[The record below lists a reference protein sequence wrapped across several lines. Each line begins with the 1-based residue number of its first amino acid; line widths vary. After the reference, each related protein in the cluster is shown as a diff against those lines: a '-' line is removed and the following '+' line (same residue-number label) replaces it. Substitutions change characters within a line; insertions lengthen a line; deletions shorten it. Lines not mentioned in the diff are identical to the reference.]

1 MAYFLVGKDNSSLFS
16 KRTTW
21 DFDAAIA
28 AASDGD
34 TIEIQENFRV
44 EFGSILIDKN
54 LSFIGNVIE
63 EEQLILPALDGLFAI
78 DGVNVTFKNLALNVK
93 EEKYNCLNIKPGSS
107 VLLDT
112 VILES
117 NQTEGDIYPI
127 CYSKDSTVTIK
138 NSVVRSFQPDKRQR
152 IYFDNSTVLIQD
164 TSIYVQTV
172 FDNSRFELSNIELE
186 VSDNNGIFLGTKSE
200 GSIKSSILFAG
211 SFENKRSTIECTQS
225 SLTLVDTR
233 VFLDNDEEYV
243 NACFLKES
251 SLSVGFVMMYSIKTV
266 KSTVHI
272 EDHLGLVELGDF
284 EDHSSVTGNILMVL
298 GGNHNKINVY
308 SDSHSNLRLNKIIVG
323 MKTNPDIKLERNV
336 KFQVGELLRVKT
348 NEDYTD
354 VILDENNQYTLV
366 NDEVSISRFGEKTT
380 FEKLQDMIG
389 LDSVKNEVQEFIA
402 ITNMNKSRK
411 DKGFNTSGV
420 TLHSLFL
427 GKPGTGKTT
436 VARLMG
442 KLLYENNIIP
452 TDKYVETSR
461 SDLVGQHIGH
471 TAIKT
476 RKVLESAL
484 GGVLFID
491 EAYTLA
497 KGGEKDFGSEA
508 IDEILKF
515 MEDHRED
522 IVLIFAGYTKD
533 MEKFLEMNEGLR
545 SRIPNV
551 FHFEDYSIGQLYQIG
566 LNDLVSKGYKVDVEA
581 YQKLLKNNFERSN
594 DFSNG
599 RWVRNQNEKI
609 LRKVAMYLFENN
621 IEIIEMIPNEVLE
634 NCYI

>member
-63 EEQLILPALDGLFAI
+63 EEQLILPTLDGLFAI

-112 VILES
+112 VLLES
-117 NQTEGDIYPI
+117 NQTEGEIYPI

-164 TSIYVQTV
+164 TNIYVQTV

-225 SLTLVDTR
+225 SLTLLDTR
-233 VFLDNDEEYV
+233 VFLDNDEKYI
-243 NACFLKES
+243 NACYLKES
-251 SLSVGFVMMYSIKTV
+251 SLSVGFAMLHSIKTV
-266 KSTVHI
+266 KSSVYI

-308 SDSHSNLRLNKIIVG
+308 SDGNSNLRLNKIIVG

-336 KFQVGELLRVKT
+336 KFEVGELLRVKT

-354 VILDENNQYTLV
+354 VILDENNQYTLI
-366 NDEVSISRFGEKTT
+366 NDEVSISHFGEKTT

-427 GKPGTGKTT
+427 GNPGTGKTT

-551 FHFEDYSIGQLYQIG
+551 FHFEDYSIEQLYQIG

-621 IEIIEMIPNEVLE
+621 IEIIETIPSEVLE

>member
-1 MAYFLVGKDNSSLFS
+1 
-16 KRTTW
+16 
-21 DFDAAIA
+21 
-28 AASDGD
+28 
-34 TIEIQENFRV
+34 
-44 EFGSILIDKN
+44 
-54 LSFIGNVIE
+54 
-63 EEQLILPALDGLFAI
+63 
-78 DGVNVTFKNLALNVK
+78 
-93 EEKYNCLNIKPGSS
+93 
-107 VLLDT
+107 
-112 VILES
+112 
-117 NQTEGDIYPI
+117 
-127 CYSKDSTVTIK
+127 
-138 NSVVRSFQPDKRQR
+138 
-152 IYFDNSTVLIQD
+152 
-164 TSIYVQTV
+164 
-172 FDNSRFELSNIELE
+172 
-186 VSDNNGIFLGTKSE
+186 
-200 GSIKSSILFAG
+200 
-211 SFENKRSTIECTQS
+211 
-225 SLTLVDTR
+225 
-233 VFLDNDEEYV
+233 
-243 NACFLKES
+243 
-251 SLSVGFVMMYSIKTV
+251 
-266 KSTVHI
+266 
-272 EDHLGLVELGDF
+272 
-284 EDHSSVTGNILMVL
+284 
-298 GGNHNKINVY
+298 
-308 SDSHSNLRLNKIIVG
+308 
-323 MKTNPDIKLERNV
+323 
-336 KFQVGELLRVKT
+336 
-348 NEDYTD
+348 
-354 VILDENNQYTLV
+354 
-366 NDEVSISRFGEKTT
+366 
-380 FEKLQDMIG
+380 MIG

-427 GKPGTGKTT
+427 GNPGTGKTT

-551 FHFEDYSIGQLYQIG
+551 FHFEDYSIEQLYQIG

-581 YQKLLKNNFERSN
+581 YQKLLKNNFARSN

-621 IEIIEMIPNEVLE
+621 IEIIETIPSEVLE

>member
-63 EEQLILPALDGLFAI
+63 EEQLILPTLDGLFAI

-117 NQTEGDIYPI
+117 NQTEGEIYPI

-164 TSIYVQTV
+164 TNIYVQTV

-225 SLTLVDTR
+225 SLTLLDTR
-233 VFLDNDEEYV
+233 VFLDNDEKYI
-243 NACFLKES
+243 NACYLKES
-251 SLSVGFVMMYSIKTV
+251 SLSVGFAMLHSIKTV
-266 KSTVHI
+266 KSSVYI

-308 SDSHSNLRLNKIIVG
+308 SDGNSNLRLNKIIVG

-336 KFQVGELLRVKT
+336 KFEVGELLRVET

-354 VILDENNQYTLV
+354 VILDENNQYTLI
-366 NDEVSISRFGEKTT
+366 NDEVSISHFGEKTT

-427 GKPGTGKTT
+427 GNPGTGKTT

-551 FHFEDYSIGQLYQIG
+551 FHFEDYSIEQLYQIG

-621 IEIIEMIPNEVLE
+621 IEIIETIPSEVLE

>member
-63 EEQLILPALDGLFAI
+63 EEQLILPALDGLFVI
-78 DGVNVTFKNLALNVK
+78 DGVNVTFKNLALSVK

-117 NQTEGDIYPI
+117 NQTEGEIYPI

-225 SLTLVDTR
+225 SLTLLDTR
-233 VFLDNDEEYV
+233 VFLDNDEEYI
-243 NACFLKES
+243 NACYLKDS
-251 SLSVGFVMMYSIKTV
+251 SLSVGFAMLHSIKTV
-266 KSTVHI
+266 RSSVYI

-308 SDSHSNLRLNKIIVG
+308 SDSNSNLRLNKIIVG

-336 KFQVGELLRVKT
+336 KFEVGELLRVKT

-366 NDEVSISRFGEKTT
+366 NDEVSIRRFGEKTT

-389 LDSVKNEVQEFIA
+389 LDSVKSEVQEFIA
-402 ITNMNKSRK
+402 ITNMNKARK

-427 GKPGTGKTT
+427 GNPGTGKTT

-551 FHFEDYSIGQLYQIG
+551 FHFEDYSIEPLYQIG

-621 IEIIEMIPNEVLE
+621 REIIETIPSEVLE

>member
-63 EEQLILPALDGLFAI
+63 EEQLILPTLDGLFAI

-93 EEKYNCLNIKPGSS
+93 EEKYNCLNIKSGSS

-117 NQTEGDIYPI
+117 NQTEGEIYPI

-164 TSIYVQTV
+164 TNIYVQTV

-225 SLTLVDTR
+225 SLTLLDTR
-233 VFLDNDEEYV
+233 VFLDNDEKYI
-243 NACFLKES
+243 NACYLKES
-251 SLSVGFVMMYSIKTV
+251 SLSVGFAMLHSIKTV
-266 KSTVHI
+266 KSSVYI

-308 SDSHSNLRLNKIIVG
+308 SDGNSNLRLNKIIVG

-336 KFQVGELLRVKT
+336 KFEVGELLRVET

-354 VILDENNQYTLV
+354 VILDENNQYTLI
-366 NDEVSISRFGEKTT
+366 NDEVSISHFGEKTT

-427 GKPGTGKTT
+427 GNPGTGKTT

-551 FHFEDYSIGQLYQIG
+551 FHFEDYSIEQLYQIG

-621 IEIIEMIPNEVLE
+621 IEIIETIPSEVLE

>member
-1 MAYFLVGKDNSSLFS
+1 MPYFLVGKDNSSLFS

-117 NQTEGDIYPI
+117 NQTEGEIYPI

-172 FDNSRFELSNIELE
+172 FDHSRFELSNIELE

-225 SLTLVDTR
+225 SLTLLDTR

-251 SLSVGFVMMYSIKTV
+251 SLSVGFVMMHSIKTV

-308 SDSHSNLRLNKIIVG
+308 SDSNSNLRLNKIIVG

-366 NDEVSISRFGEKTT
+366 NDEVSIRRFGEKTT

-427 GKPGTGKTT
+427 GNPGTGKTT

>member
-63 EEQLILPALDGLFAI
+63 EEQLILPTLDGLFAI

-117 NQTEGDIYPI
+117 NQTEGEIYPI

-138 NSVVRSFQPDKRQR
+138 NSVVRSFQPDKRQL
-152 IYFDNSTVLIQD
+152 IYFNNSTVLIQD
-164 TSIYVQTV
+164 TNIYVQTV

-225 SLTLVDTR
+225 SLTLLDTR
-233 VFLDNDEEYV
+233 VFLDNDEKYI
-243 NACFLKES
+243 NACYLKES
-251 SLSVGFVMMYSIKTV
+251 SLSVGFAMLHSIKTV
-266 KSTVHI
+266 KSSVYI

-308 SDSHSNLRLNKIIVG
+308 SDSNSNLRLNKIIVG

-336 KFQVGELLRVKT
+336 KFEVGELLRVKT

-366 NDEVSISRFGEKTT
+366 NDEVSIRRFGEKTT

-427 GKPGTGKTT
+427 GNPGTGKTT

-551 FHFEDYSIGQLYQIG
+551 FHFEDYSIEQLYQIG

-621 IEIIEMIPNEVLE
+621 IEIIETIPSEVLE

>member
-63 EEQLILPALDGLFAI
+63 EEQLILPTLDGLFAI

-117 NQTEGDIYPI
+117 NQTEGEIYPI
-127 CYSKDSTVTIK
+127 CYSKDSIVTIK
-138 NSVVRSFQPDKRQR
+138 NSVVRSFQPDKRQL
-152 IYFDNSTVLIQD
+152 IYFNNSTVLIQD
-164 TSIYVQTV
+164 TNIYVQTV

-225 SLTLVDTR
+225 SLTLLDTR
-233 VFLDNDEEYV
+233 VFLDNDEKYI
-243 NACFLKES
+243 NACYLKES
-251 SLSVGFVMMYSIKTV
+251 SLSVGFAMLHSIKTV
-266 KSTVHI
+266 KSSVYI

-308 SDSHSNLRLNKIIVG
+308 SDSNSNLRLNKIIVG

-336 KFQVGELLRVKT
+336 KFEVGELLRVKT

-366 NDEVSISRFGEKTT
+366 NDEVSIRRFGEKTT

-427 GKPGTGKTT
+427 GNPGTGKTT

-551 FHFEDYSIGQLYQIG
+551 FHFEDYSIEQLYQIG

-621 IEIIEMIPNEVLE
+621 IEIIETIPSEVLE

>member
-63 EEQLILPALDGLFAI
+63 EEQLILPTLDGLFAI

-112 VILES
+112 IILES
-117 NQTEGDIYPI
+117 NQTEGEIYPI

-138 NSVVRSFQPDKRQR
+138 NSVVRSFQPDKRQL
-152 IYFDNSTVLIQD
+152 IYFNNSTVLIQD
-164 TSIYVQTV
+164 TNIYVQTV

-225 SLTLVDTR
+225 SLTLLDTR
-233 VFLDNDEEYV
+233 VFLDNDEKYI
-243 NACFLKES
+243 NACYLKES
-251 SLSVGFVMMYSIKTV
+251 SLSVGFAMLHSIKTE
-266 KSTVHI
+266 KSSVYI

-308 SDSHSNLRLNKIIVG
+308 SDSNSNLRLNKIIVG

-336 KFQVGELLRVKT
+336 KFEVGELLRVKT

-366 NDEVSISRFGEKTT
+366 KDEVSIRRFGEKTT

-427 GKPGTGKTT
+427 GNPGTGKTT

-551 FHFEDYSIGQLYQIG
+551 FHFEDYSIEQLYQIG

-621 IEIIEMIPNEVLE
+621 IEIIETIPSEVLE

>member
-63 EEQLILPALDGLFAI
+63 EEQLILPTLDGLFAI

-112 VILES
+112 IILES
-117 NQTEGDIYPI
+117 NQTEGEIYPI

-138 NSVVRSFQPDKRQR
+138 NSVVRSFQPDKRQL
-152 IYFDNSTVLIQD
+152 IYFNNSTVLIQD
-164 TSIYVQTV
+164 TNIYVQTV

-225 SLTLVDTR
+225 SLTLLDTR
-233 VFLDNDEEYV
+233 VFLDNDEKYI
-243 NACFLKES
+243 NACYLKES
-251 SLSVGFVMMYSIKTV
+251 SLSVGFAMLHSIKTV
-266 KSTVHI
+266 KSSVYI

-308 SDSHSNLRLNKIIVG
+308 SDSNSNLRLNKIIVG

-336 KFQVGELLRVKT
+336 KFEVGELLRVKT

-366 NDEVSISRFGEKTT
+366 KDEVSIRRFGEKTT

-427 GKPGTGKTT
+427 GNPGTGKTT

-551 FHFEDYSIGQLYQIG
+551 FHFEDYSIEQLYQIG

-621 IEIIEMIPNEVLE
+621 IEIIETIPSEVLE

>member
-251 SLSVGFVMMYSIKTV
+251 SLSVGFVMMHSIKTV

-427 GKPGTGKTT
+427 GNPGTGKTT

>member
-34 TIEIQENFRV
+34 TIEIQENFKV

-63 EEQLILPALDGLFAI
+63 EEQLILPTLDGLFAI

-112 VILES
+112 VLLES
-117 NQTEGDIYPI
+117 NQTEGEIYPI

-164 TSIYVQTV
+164 TNIYVQTV

-225 SLTLVDTR
+225 SLTLLDTR
-233 VFLDNDEEYV
+233 VFLDNDEKYI
-243 NACFLKES
+243 NACYLKES
-251 SLSVGFVMMYSIKTV
+251 SLSVGFAMLHSIKTV
-266 KSTVHI
+266 KSSVYI

-308 SDSHSNLRLNKIIVG
+308 SDGNSNLRLNKIIVG

-336 KFQVGELLRVKT
+336 KFEVGELLRVKT

-366 NDEVSISRFGEKTT
+366 NDEVSISHFGEKTT

-427 GKPGTGKTT
+427 GNPGTGKTT

-551 FHFEDYSIGQLYQIG
+551 FHFEDYSIEQLYQIG

-621 IEIIEMIPNEVLE
+621 IEIIETIPSEVLE

>member
-117 NQTEGDIYPI
+117 NQTEGEIYPI

-225 SLTLVDTR
+225 SLTLLDTR

-251 SLSVGFVMMYSIKTV
+251 SLSVGFVMMHSIKTV

-427 GKPGTGKTT
+427 GNPGTGKTT

-551 FHFEDYSIGQLYQIG
+551 FHFEDYSIEQLYQIG

-581 YQKLLKNNFERSN
+581 YQKLLKNNFARSN

-621 IEIIEMIPNEVLE
+621 IEIIETIPSEVLE

>member
-21 DFDAAIA
+21 DFDAAIV

-63 EEQLILPALDGLFAI
+63 EEQLILPTLDGLFAI

-117 NQTEGDIYPI
+117 NQTEGEIYPI

-138 NSVVRSFQPDKRQR
+138 NSVVRSFQPDKRQL
-152 IYFDNSTVLIQD
+152 IYFNNSTVLIQD
-164 TSIYVQTV
+164 TNIYVQTV

-225 SLTLVDTR
+225 SLTLLDTR
-233 VFLDNDEEYV
+233 VFLDNDEKYI
-243 NACFLKES
+243 NACYLKES
-251 SLSVGFVMMYSIKTV
+251 SLSVGFAMLHSIKTV
-266 KSTVHI
+266 KSSVYI

-308 SDSHSNLRLNKIIVG
+308 SDSNSNLRLNKIIVG

-336 KFQVGELLRVKT
+336 KFEVGELLRVKT

-366 NDEVSISRFGEKTT
+366 KDEVSIRRFGEKTT

-427 GKPGTGKTT
+427 GNPGTGKTT

-452 TDKYVETSR
+452 TDKYVETS
-461 SDLVGQHIGH
+461 
-471 TAIKT
+471 
-476 RKVLESAL
+476 
-484 GGVLFID
+484 
-491 EAYTLA
+491 
-497 KGGEKDFGSEA
+497 
-508 IDEILKF
+508 
-515 MEDHRED
+515 
-522 IVLIFAGYTKD
+522 
-533 MEKFLEMNEGLR
+533 
-545 SRIPNV
+545 
-551 FHFEDYSIGQLYQIG
+551 
-566 LNDLVSKGYKVDVEA
+566 
-581 YQKLLKNNFERSN
+581 
-594 DFSNG
+594 
-599 RWVRNQNEKI
+599 
-609 LRKVAMYLFENN
+609 
-621 IEIIEMIPNEVLE
+621 
-634 NCYI
+634 